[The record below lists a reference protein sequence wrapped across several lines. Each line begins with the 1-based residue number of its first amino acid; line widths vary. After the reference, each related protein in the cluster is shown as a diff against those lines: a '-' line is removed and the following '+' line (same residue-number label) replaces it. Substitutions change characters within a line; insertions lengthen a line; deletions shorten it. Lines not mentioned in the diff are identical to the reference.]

1 MRCLNNVES
10 LHFILFIVLTDAPAA
25 KRCKMDSS
33 PQSSSSPSVKH
44 ETQSA
49 SVSSQQSVA
58 YMNSMS
64 TASGS
69 GTQMNLQLSG
79 GPPNVVI
86 PPQHTS
92 NPPSVGSTA
101 SQSATP
107 IQPHPPA
114 AAIHTLP
121 NQLVQQNFSPQANS
135 NTSSAA
141 GAAVTAQQVYAPSY
155 SSTVQQQVNVT
166 ASSYT
171 QEMQQSSQPHSH
183 MEAAGSSSL
192 PATTSGINFDSA
204 GVSKKI
210 LYSCLLYYFA
220 SYGRL
225 HSGVILQALDLGLDQ
240 FPDPADLLDCF
251 DTDAIP
257 TNDDDILTMLR
268 S

>member
-1 MRCLNNVES
+1 MGCLNNVEN
-10 LHFILFIVLTDAPAA
+10 LQFILFIVLTDAPAA

-44 ETQSA
+44 ESQSA
-49 SVSSQQSVA
+49 SSQQSAA
-58 YMNSMS
+58 YMNNMS

-121 NQLVQQNFSPQANS
+121 TQLVQQNFSPQANS
-135 NTSSAA
+135 NSSTAA
-141 GAAVTAQQVYAPSY
+141 AAVSAQPVYAPSY
-155 SSTVQQQVNVT
+155 SSSVQQQGNMT
-166 ASSYT
+166 ATSYT
-171 QEMQQSSQPHSH
+171 QEMQQPSQPHPH
-183 MEAAGSSSL
+183 MEGAGGSSL

-204 GVSKKI
+204 GVSKNISIQLVK
-210 LYSCLLYYFA
+210 YM
-220 SYGRL
+220 
-225 HSGVILQALDLGLDQ
+225 
-240 FPDPADLLDCF
+240 
-251 DTDAIP
+251 
-257 TNDDDILTMLR
+257 TMLL
-268 S
+268 SNSSSSYFWWLL